1 MENKHIDKIY
11 EDLRLTLK
19 KNRFTHNLSGKYYK
33 ARFQYLSFPSIFITA
48 LISAG
53 GFLVSSQ
60 TLSSNIAN
68 GITLS
73 IGFLGILNTALQT
86 ILTNCEYDTKNKMFQ
101 KAADSYDKLITTLDF
116 DYNNIRSKEDNVNF
130 YKELKIM
137 EREILK
143 IKDDC
148 AYLPPLF
155 IIEKWQKYKQAD
167 NMIENHTIQNHI
179 LHEDT
184 LHEDTLHEDTIQD
197 HTEYD
202 VDVNTPLIAPENNS
216 VNDGVGRF
224 ETV

>member
-1 MENKHIDKIY
+1 MDNKHIDKIY
-11 EDLRLTLK
+11 QDLRLTLK
-19 KNRFTHNLSGKYYK
+19 KNRFTHNLSGKHYK
-33 ARFQYLSFPSIFITA
+33 TRFQYLSFPSIFITA
-48 LISAG
+48 LVSAG
-53 GFLVSSQ
+53 GFLVSSK
-60 TLSSNIAN
+60 TLDSNIAN

-155 IIEKWQKYKQAD
+155 IIEKWQKYKKAD

-179 LHEDT
+179 LQEGT
-184 LHEDTLHEDTIQD
+184 LQEDTLHEDTIQD

-202 VDVNTPLIAPENNS
+202 VDVNTPLIAPVNNS
-216 VNDGVGRF
+216 INDGVGRF